1 MVSVIVP
8 VYNAQA
14 FLEEAIASILT
25 QTVTDLELILIN
37 DGSTDNSLNIC
48 RNAELSDPRVTLIST
63 PNLGV
68 SAARNKGI
76 DICKGDIITFVDA
89 DDTLNPDFI
98 RLLMPPMLDGA
109 DIAAA
114 ACSHSPLVASRSP
127 TVTQF
132 TRLPGIKA
140 AELSLYQTLTLNSP
154 CGKLYRRQLF
164 ENPSIRFKTGIRF
177 EDLEITTP
185 LLCKARSIAV
195 TETPLYFYRNNPGSF
210 MNSDDDARADCLT
223 VTDNTLRWVNENAP
237 QLTQAALSRK
247 VSASFHIF
255 RWITRRRP
263 DLKPLA
269 DTCFQTIR
277 ANRRKMLRDPKVRL
291 KNKLGLVASIPGN
304 SFLSFIC
311 KLS

>member
-1 MVSVIVP
+1 
-8 VYNAQA
+8 
-14 FLEEAIASILT
+14 
-25 QTVTDLELILIN
+25 
-37 DGSTDNSLNIC
+37 
-48 RNAELSDPRVTLIST
+48 
-63 PNLGV
+63 
-68 SAARNKGI
+68 
-76 DICKGDIITFVDA
+76 
-89 DDTLNPDFI
+89 
-98 RLLMPPMLDGA
+98 
-109 DIAAA
+109 
-114 ACSHSPLVASRSP
+114 
-127 TVTQF
+127 
-132 TRLPGIKA
+132 
-140 AELSLYQTLTLNSP
+140 
-154 CGKLYRRQLF
+154 
-164 ENPSIRFKTGIRF
+164 
-177 EDLEITTP
+177 
-185 LLCKARSIAV
+185 
-195 TETPLYFYRNNPGSF
+195 